1 MKFRINPIALVSFAI
16 ACGLQA
22 LAQTDTPVLATPSAA
37 SSNISFI
44 DTSIENASP
53 LYWEFDDT
61 GSMQVYLLYDHER
74 DSPNRAAGH
83 WHFRVEGKPNAKVS
97 LVLNNFRNVWNGK
110 PGVPVSEKS
119 IAYISTDSKNWQ
131 VVKAKLLPP
140 GDRVELNLELPASG
154 SLFVARLPPYRLSDL
169 EHFQNEIRT
178 HPLVRFEAI
187 GKTVQ
192 GRSLEIISLGKPNAP
207 HRVFLRGRAH
217 PWEPGGNWVIEGFVR
232 RLLSGDADSLRFL
245 DRFSVAILPLANK
258 DGVAAGRT
266 RFNMLGKDLNRN
278 WDQPANEQLCP
289 ENYAL
294 EKWLERAIAD
304 GRKPHLALE
313 LHNDESGKL
322 HVSRPDGMDHQSYLA
337 RMARFEELLREK
349 TWFREGSTNA
359 VFKNA
364 GTLGEGWLVRYGITA
379 AVHELNCNWIEGLQ
393 DYPSSKHWQLYG
405 SQLCDVLET
414 YFDETK

>member
-1 MKFRINPIALVSFAI
+1 MNCRVNLIELVILWI

-22 LAQTDTPVLATPSAA
+22 VAQAATPVLATPAA
-37 SSNISFI
+37 TSNLSFI

-53 LYWEFDDT
+53 LYWELDEAGET
-61 GSMQVYLLYDHER
+61 QVYLLYDHER

-83 WHFRVEGKPNAKVS
+83 WHFRVEGKPKANVR

-110 PGVPVSEKS
+110 TGVPVSEKS
-119 IAYISTDSKNWQ
+119 IAYISTDGKNWQ
-131 VVKAKLLPP
+131 VVNAKLLPP
-140 GDRVELNLELPASG
+140 GDRVELNLELPDSG

-169 EHFQNEIRT
+169 EQFQNEIRE
-178 HPLVRFEAI
+178 HPLVRFEEI

-192 GRSLEIISLGKPNAP
+192 GRSLEIISIGKPTAP

-217 PWEPGGNWVIEGFVR
+217 PWEPGGNWVIEGLVR
-232 RLLSGDADSLRFL
+232 RLLAGDADSLRFL
-245 DRFSVAILPLANK
+245 TRFNVAILPLANK

-278 WDQPANEQLCP
+278 WDLPANEHLCP

-294 EKWLERAIAD
+294 EKWLERAIAE
-304 GRKPHLALE
+304 GRKPHMALE

-322 HVSRPDGMDHQSYLA
+322 HVSRPEGMDHQTYLG

-359 VFKNA
+359 SFKNA
-364 GTLGEGWLVRYGITA
+364 GTLGEGWLVRYGIPA

-393 DYPSSKHWQLYG
+393 DYPSSKNWKLYG
-405 SQLCDVLET
+405 SQLCEVLET
-414 YFDETK
+414 YFDENK

>member
-1 MKFRINPIALVSFAI
+1 MNFRINPIALVSFTL

-22 LAQTDTPVLATPSAA
+22 LAQTDTPVLATPAA

-53 LYWEFDDT
+53 LYWELDDT
-61 GSMQVYLLYDHER
+61 GSVQVYLLYDHER

-83 WHFRVEGKPNAKVS
+83 WHFRVEGKPNARVNF
-97 LVLNNFRNVWNGK
+97 VLNNFRNVWNVK

-119 IAYISTDSKNWQ
+119 IAYISTGSKNWQ
-131 VVKAKLLPP
+131 VVQAKLLPP

-169 EHFQNEIRT
+169 EQFQNEIRT
-178 HPLVRFEAI
+178 HPFVRFEAI

-192 GRSLEIISLGKPNAP
+192 GRSLEIISLGKPTAP

-217 PWEPGGNWVIEGFVR
+217 PWEPGGNWVIEGLVR

-245 DRFSVAILPLANK
+245 NRFNVAILPLANK

-294 EKWLERAIAD
+294 EKWLERVIAD

-313 LHNDESGKL
+313 FHNDESGKL

-359 VFKNA
+359 TFKNA

-405 SQLCDVLET
+405 SQLCDVLDS